1 MASEDLLQRL
11 RDLGWL
17 KPDPLQRLR
26 GALTSGTLILRALI
40 LGALTATADQCICGV
55 WACFTFTFCLF
66 IDLLLIDAQLS
77 RYIVVMSGEKHFLK
91 RTRAI
96 FIVLSTAASF
106 VGLAVGEI
114 TEKNTLV
121 RNLHLRVITLACHL

>member
-1 MASEDLLQRL
+1 MKGEKGIGVSFFFPWLPVMASEDLLQRL

-26 GALTSGTLILRALI
+26 GALTSGTLILGALI
-40 LGALTATADQCICGV
+40 LGGLTATADQCICGV
-55 WACFTFTFCLF
+55 WAGFTFTFCLF

-91 RTRAI
+91 RIRAI
-96 FIVLSTAASF
+96 FIVPFHSCFFCWIGS
-106 VGLAVGEI
+106 G
-114 TEKNTLV
+114 
-121 RNLHLRVITLACHL
+121 